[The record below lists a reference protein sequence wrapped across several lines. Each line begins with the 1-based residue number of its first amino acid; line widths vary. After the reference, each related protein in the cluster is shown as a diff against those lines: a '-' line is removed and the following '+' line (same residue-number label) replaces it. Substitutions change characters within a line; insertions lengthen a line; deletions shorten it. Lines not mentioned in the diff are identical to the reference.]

1 MTDLLDELRRRLP
14 DAQPAGVA
22 PWISAEARR
31 TLDPDGRFNPGKAL

>member
-14 DAQPAGVA
+14 DAHPGVA

-31 TLDPDGRFNPGKAL
+31 TLDPDGRCNPGKAL